1 MISMLKKVALI
12 TVAALPVM
20 AVADVPAKEAMC
32 RSCHGAAGA
41 KPILPA
47 YPKLAGQ
54 NKEYLIAAIKACRG
68 GSRKG
73 GIAAGMGAPAMG
85 GGGRELVWGVVEVW
99 VWLLVL
105 WGWVVLLV

>member
-41 KPILPA
+41 KPIMPA

-54 NKEYLIAAIKACRG
+54 NKEYLIAAIKAYRD

-73 GIAAGMGAPAMG
+73 GMAAVMAASAMG
-85 GGGRELVWGVVEVW
+85 LSDADIESLAGYYSSQAAP
-99 VWLLVL
+99 
-105 WGWVVLLV
+105 